1 MKPLY
6 LLNSDSNTASL
17 GADRDMSVF
26 NIIWEI
32 TIMARQG
39 ITEKDVA
46 GALTA
51 LNKAGIGDPSI
62 RMLHQKLGT
71 GSLTTI
77 SRHKRAIEASQRT
90 KQSGS
95 LPDPVKASLEKIAN
109 EVWDQLSEAADQAI
123 AKSTS
128 KAELAI
134 SEHRDAKQ
142 AAEEGSEQAKALIAD
157 LTQSLA
163 DAEKR
168 LKKSLSLVAS
178 TEKRL
183 QSTLSDNKVL
193 KAEIK
198 QLHKANESQLK
209 INARLEASQVITN
222 EAVRTA
228 ETAHLAERVRWENR
242 LDELQKL
249 LEKKTGQIKEIDKR
263 SSVLHVQVESLQV
276 QNKQA
281 KAAVDKVKKEQ
292 IAIAKE
298 HSKQLVNVA
307 SLETA
312 LKYEKDQW
320 ATKEKTLR
328 ETIKKRDAELK
339 KKSKKPRAQ
348 KKRTAR

>member
-1 MKPLY
+1 
-6 LLNSDSNTASL
+6 
-17 GADRDMSVF
+17 
-26 NIIWEI
+26 
-32 TIMARQG
+32 MARRG

-51 LNKAGIGDPSI
+51 LNKAGIHDPSI

-95 LPDPVKASLEKIAN
+95 LPDPVKESLEKIAN

-128 KAELAI
+128 QAELAI
-134 SEHRDAKQ
+134 TKHRDA
-142 AAEEGSEQAKALIAD
+142 ARVAEEGSEQAKVQISAL
-157 LTQSLA
+157 TESLS

-168 LKKSLSLVAS
+168 LKKSLSLGA
-178 TEKRL
+178 TAEKQL
-183 QSTLSDNKVL
+183 QSVLSDNKVL

-198 QLHKANESQLK
+198 QLHKASESQLK

-222 EAVRTA
+222 KAVRTA
-228 ETAHLAERVRWENR
+228 DTAHLAERVRWENR
-242 LDELQKL
+242 LDELHKQ

-263 SSVLHVQVESLQV
+263 SSVLNEQVESLQV
-276 QNKQA
+276 QNKEA
-281 KAAVDKVKKEQ
+281 KAARDKVKKEQ

-298 HSKQLVNVA
+298 HSKQLATVA

-312 LKYEKDQW
+312 LKYEKGQW
-320 ATKEKTLR
+320 ATKEKALKQ
-328 ETIKKRDAELK
+328 TIKRKDAELK
-339 KKSKKPRAQ
+339 KKLRKPRAQ
-348 KKRTAR
+348 KKKTAR